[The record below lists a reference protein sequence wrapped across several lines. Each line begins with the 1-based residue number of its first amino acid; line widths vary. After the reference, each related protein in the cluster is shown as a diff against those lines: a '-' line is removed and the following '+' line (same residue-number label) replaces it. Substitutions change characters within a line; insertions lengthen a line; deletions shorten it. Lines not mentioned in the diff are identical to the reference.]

1 VCYCASITFLGF
13 QVFIEN
19 RNLGNFGFNICF
31 LRMKHSQI
39 LPLAFCLIFFTL
51 FLLVQAR
58 HHHSHKK
65 HKHSHS
71 HKSYETSPPSP
82 PPPPPRD
89 DAYFSNTT
97 EIFDVRS
104 FGAIGDGI
112 EDDTESFKTAWDSAC
127 QSESEVNVILV
138 PQGFSFVV
146 QSTIF
151 SGPCQGDLVF
161 KVIMHSY
168 SARIF

>member
-1 VCYCASITFLGF
+1 
-13 QVFIEN
+13 
-19 RNLGNFGFNICF
+19 
-31 LRMKHSQI
+31 MKHSQI

-104 FGAIGDGI
+104 FGAVGDGI

-127 QSESEVNVILV
+127 QSEAEVNVILV

>member
-1 VCYCASITFLGF
+1 
-13 QVFIEN
+13 
-19 RNLGNFGFNICF
+19 
-31 LRMKHSQI
+31 MKHSQI
-39 LPLAFCLIFFTL
+39 LPLAFCLIFCTL